1 MEIALMKTLQIL
13 FLSIICFSALGV
25 GTIFLVRPEYPFGLS
40 SALLA
45 GTPFADYFMPGLL
58 LIVLV
63 AIPCMIG
70 IIRHIQEKTSAFGW
84 TLYGGGVSLLWLIIQ
99 IGLWNEYLW
108 FQWAYMIL
116 CAMLILIS
124 FQLKHKELI

>member
-1 MEIALMKTLQIL
+1 MKTLQIL

-25 GTIFLVRPEYPFGLS
+25 GAIFMIRPDYPFGLS

-45 GTPFADYFMPGLL
+45 GTPFSDYFMPGLL
-58 LIVLV
+58 LIALV

-70 IIRHIQEKTSAFGW
+70 ILRHIQEKASAFGW
-84 TLYGGGVSLLWLIIQ
+84 TLYAGCIGITWLVLQ

-108 FQWAYMIL
+108 FQWGYMSL

-124 FQLKHKELI
+124 LQIKHKELI

>member
-1 MEIALMKTLQIL
+1 MKTLQIL

-25 GTIFLVRPEYPFGLS
+25 GTILMIRPEYPFGLS

-45 GTPFADYFMPGLL
+45 GTPFSDYFMPGLL

-63 AIPCMIG
+63 AIPSMIG
-70 IIRHIQEKTSAFGW
+70 ILRHLQEKASAFGW
-84 TLYGGGVSLLWLIIQ
+84 TLYGAGVSLLWLIIQ

-108 FQWAYMIL
+108 FQWGYMIL

-124 FQLKHKELI
+124 LQLRRKELI